1 MHRPSPATLLPAAPT
16 NAPINTHTKASAL
29 PTSTRVARVVALTF
43 ACVAASAWL
52 SAACGSS
59 ETPAADAAASPS
71 PEALFRVI
79 EPSLVNRCGAKDG
92 VCHVNG
98 VYNGAP
104 RWLAQPDGYASIKA
118 FRGILPLTRDA
129 DDSTLL
135 TQAAH
140 DGPGLASTPELKA
153 KVREWIAAELGPGKL
168 PATAPFVV
176 ETGANV
182 IDLKDVDPALA
193 GSTLEFVATVKGGVL
208 TLSTLRLHAAT
219 TANVTVDSPFFVQ
232 LPKDA
237 RVKVDPKN
245 AGFEGTLE
253 VPAGVRRTFFGGEL
267 VLVNF
272 NQDTRLK
279 LVFTKV
285 ATTPG
290 KGPVRDCT
298 ALDLFQSSAIPA
310 MKTFLATVPDPQ
322 FDAGAPEAGTP
333 TAACVSCHG
342 GGEDQADAAAPGS
355 LEFVATQAFD
365 LRKLD
370 SDPRAACAQSKQWI
384 DFSNKEKSLLLTN
397 PQGTGNELHPLKG
410 VPSTHPVVEGLRTWI
425 AAEQN

>member
-1 MHRPSPATLLPAAPT
+1 MLPSRLLP
-16 NAPINTHTKASAL
+16 S
-29 PTSTRVARVVALTF
+29 TSTSTSASISARARAHAVARALG
-43 ACVAASAWL
+43 ALAALASLAGAAASL
-52 SAACGSS
+52 SAACGSAD
-59 ETPAADAAASPS
+59 TPAPDAAAGQT
-71 PEALFRVI
+71 PEALFRAI

-104 RWLAQPDGYASIKA
+104 KWLAEPDRYASIKA
-118 FRGILPLTRDA
+118 FRGILPLTRDVE
-129 DDSTLL
+129 DSTLL

-140 DGPGLASTPELKA
+140 DGPGLASTPDLEA
-153 KVREWIAAELGPGKL
+153 KVREWIQAELGPGKL

-176 ETGANV
+176 QAGANV
-182 IDLKDVDPALA
+182 IDLKDADPALA
-193 GSTLEFVATVKGGVL
+193 GSTLEFVADVKGGIL

-219 TANVTVDSPFFVQ
+219 SVNVSVESPFFVQ
-232 LPKDA
+232 MPKGA
-237 RVKVDPKN
+237 RVKIDPKN
-245 AGFEGTLE
+245 AGFEGKLD

-279 LVFTKV
+279 LAFTKV

-290 KGPVRDCT
+290 KGPARECT
-298 ALDLFQSSAIPA
+298 ALELFQSSALPA
-310 MKTFLATVPDPQ
+310 MKTFLDTVPDPQ
-322 FDAGAPEAGTP
+322 FDAGAPEGGTP

-355 LEFVATQAFD
+355 LEFVATQALD

-370 SDPRAACAQSKQWI
+370 SDPRSACAQAKQWI
-384 DFSNKEKSLLLTN
+384 DFTDKEKSLLLTN
-397 PQGTGNELHPLKG
+397 PQGKGNELHPLKG
-410 VPSTHPVVEGLRTWI
+410 VPSTHPVVEGIRKWV